1 MTDYFM
7 IFINADFILKLYI
20 ILESPVKDYIPTNK
34 DNISNLSKFI
44 YIHDPCLKIHLFI
57 PATGIIIQYNIKC
70 IDISKYF

>member
-7 IFINADFILKLYI
+7 IFINADFILRLYL
-20 ILESPVKDYIPTNK
+20 ILERPVKDYTTNK
-34 DNISNLSKFI
+34 DSISNMSKFI

-57 PATGIIIQYNIKC
+57 PATGIIIKYNIKC